1 MMEQIRF
8 GLKSLAVV
16 QVRIKPVQNRSRLAS
31 RLAPGRLRKDSHAQF
46 TGATAPT
53 ATAEEAYL
61 DRLLV
66 ARLLLPTSLPGIY
79 ARGVAFTQ
87 LMEGL
92 EHYITRLE
100 RTEGT
105 FVLRCPPVLPRS
117 TVETCAQLLG
127 CLCCFTEGTA
137 EQEALMAVVDAG
149 ELPHREISDVVMAPA
164 ACYYVYPY
172 LTGTLPAAG
181 KTTDIENWCYRC
193 EPSLNPLRMR
203 SFRMREFVYAGTPEQ
218 AIGFRDN
225 GIERAQQFLAGMGLN
240 ATLAPTDTQARKFEL
255 RIPIASD
262 ERPTAVIAS
271 SYHQDHFG
279 RLFEI
284 LTPDD
289 ALAHTAC
296 LAFGMERLTLALL
309 AEHGLQLRNWPAP
322 LQELLSLR

>member
-1 MMEQIRF
+1 MMEQIGL

-16 QVRIKPVQNRSRLAS
+16 RVRIKPVQNRP
-31 RLAPGRLRKDSHAQF
+31 RLAPGRFRKDSHAQF
-46 TGATAPT
+46 SGTTVRT

-92 EHYITRLE
+92 EHHLTRLG

-105 FVLRCPPVLPRS
+105 FILRCPPVLPRS

-137 EQEALMAVVDAG
+137 EQEALIAVVDVG

-181 KTTDIENWCYRC
+181 KTTDIENWCYRH

-203 SFRMREFVYAGTPEQ
+203 SFRMREFVHAGTPEQ
-218 AIGFRDN
+218 AVGFRDR
-225 GIERAQQFLAGMGLN
+225 GIERAQEFLTSIGLN
-240 ATLAPTDTQARKFEL
+240 ATLAPIDAQACKFDL
-255 RIPIASD
+255 RIPIASN
-262 ERPTAVIAS
+262 ERPTAVISS

-284 LTPDD
+284 HTPDG
-289 ALAHTAC
+289 AVAHTSC
-296 LAFGMERLTLALL
+296 LAFGMERLALALL

-322 LQELLSLR
+322 LQELLSLC